1 MSAPPPMSGAN
12 SEKPPVGQPAASQ
25 QTPSYN
31 PANPA
36 FAGPQR
42 VESDIY
48 NVEDNK
54 TSSATHPGYA
64 AGQTPAAGSAAAPAA
79 PAAEAKPAKMGW
91 ADKLSAFGKKH
102 TTPAPAAGAVDA
114 SGQQKPAKM
123 GWADQLT
130 SFGMKAAG
138 PINAFANKMGAEAF
152 LPDTMDKECE
162 KAARILRAF
171 CKEGVY
177 TDTATLPAPATQ
189 PKPEAGTTAAPGKDA
204 ASKIKK
210 DRTLL
215 HIPSKVISRA
225 VGLAIFTTARMG
237 YMATGATGSGVLI
250 ARLPDGRWSPPS
262 GIQVHTLGA
271 GFVIGVD
278 IYDCVVVINTKE
290 ALEAFTRTR
299 MSLGTD
305 LAVVAGPWGAGGSVD
320 VAAPEGDFLKKKD
333 KGKEAAAA
341 QSGQPGQPGAAPDNL
356 APGAA
361 GQPPVVLDNP
371 SGGKS
376 GSNSRQPS
384 PFRQNMKPVYSYVKS
399 RGFYAGVQVDGTV
412 VTERK
417 DANAAFYGVQGVTVA
432 QILKGEV
439 PPAAGTAWDRHA
451 KALHDIVRG
460 AEGFSAGDQMD
471 PPSTLMSQMNVGG
484 GAAAAA
490 AAAPVASHA
499 VPGAPPTKAQEAG
512 YQVPPPP
519 ASTMDPPGSSA
530 APVAPAAPPSMTTF
544 PPPPPGPPPANSGA
558 PAAPPAEMNWKEREA
573 AAERAA
579 AQAGASQSGAPPG
592 YSEFAAPPPGGNAG
606 SGSGSTE
613 LPPAYVDDGQPK
625 PGVGDSKTGH

>member
-12 SEKPPVGQPAASQ
+12 SGKPPVGQASA
-25 QTPSYN
+25 PSSQPN
-31 PANPA
+31 PANPPLT
-36 FAGPQR
+36 GPQR

-48 NVEDNK
+48 NAEDSK
-54 TSSATHPGYA
+54 ASSATQGGHA
-64 AGQTPAAGSAAAPAA
+64 ATQAPPAA
-79 PAAEAKPAKMGW
+79 PAAAADAKPAKMGW

-102 TTPAPAAGAVDA
+102 PTPAPAAPAVGAVDA
-114 SGQQKPAKM
+114 PNQQKPAKA

-130 SFGMKAAG
+130 SLGTKAAR
-138 PINAFANKMGAEAF
+138 PINALANKMGAEAF

-215 HIPSKVISRA
+215 QIPSKVISRA

-237 YMATGATGSGVLI
+237 YMATGATGSGVI
-250 ARLPDGRWSPPS
+250 VSRLPDGRWSQPS

-278 IYDCVVVINTKE
+278 IYDCVIVINTKE

-305 LAVVAGPWGAGGSVD
+305 MAVVAGPWGAGGSVD
-320 VAAPEGDFLKKKD
+320 VAAPEGEFLKKKE
-333 KGKEAAAA
+333 KGKEAADA
-341 QSGQPGQPGAAPDNL
+341 QPGKPSAGADNL
-356 APGAA
+356 APGA
-361 GQPPVVLDNP
+361 GQPAVIIDQNT

-384 PFRQNMKPVYSYVKS
+384 PFRQSMKPVYSYVKS
-399 RGFYAGVQVDGTV
+399 RGLFAGVQIDGTV
-412 VTERK
+412 MTERK
-417 DANAAFYGVQGVTVA
+417 DANAAFYGVQGITVT
-432 QILKGEV
+432 QILKGEALQV
-439 PPAAGTAWDRHA
+439 AGTTSDKYV
-451 KALHDIVRG
+451 KALHDVIRG
-460 AEGFSAGDQMD
+460 AEGFTAGDQMD
-471 PPSTLMSQMNVGG
+471 PPSTLVSQMNLGSS
-484 GAAAAA
+484 
-490 AAAPVASHA
+490 AAAPATLQ
-499 VPGAPPTKAQEAG
+499 PTTTAPQTKAQESG

-519 ASTMDPPGSSA
+519 ASTMDSPSKTG
-530 APVAPAAPPSMTTF
+530 APVTAPPMTTF
-544 PPPPPGPPPANSGA
+544 PPPPPGPPPANTGVP
-558 PAAPPAEMNWKEREA
+558 PAAPSEANWKEREA
-573 AAERAA
+573 AAEAA
-579 AQAGASQSGAPPG
+579 AARAGASQSAAPPG
-592 YSEFAAPPPGGNAG
+592 YSEFAPSGGNAG
-606 SGSGSTE
+606 PGSSDG
-613 LPPAYVDDGQPK
+613 PPSYVDDGQAR
-625 PGVGDSKTGH
+625 PGAGDSKAAHQ

>member
-12 SEKPPVGQPAASQ
+12 TEKPPVGQPAASE
-25 QTPSYN
+25 QTPGYN
-31 PANPA
+31 PANPS
-36 FAGPQR
+36 FTGPQR

-48 NVEDNK
+48 NTEDNK
-54 TSSATHPGYA
+54 ASSTTHPGYA
-64 AGQTPAAGSAAAPAA
+64 AGQTPAAAPAGAPAA
-79 PAAEAKPAKMGW
+79 AAEAKPAKMGW

-333 KGKEAAAA
+333 KDKGKEAAGA
-341 QSGQPGQPGAAPDNL
+341 QPAQPGAAPDNL
-356 APGAA
+356 APGA
-361 GQPPVVLDNP
+361 GQPPVVLENP

-417 DANAAFYGVQGVTVA
+417 DANAAFYGVQGVTVS

-439 PPAAGTAWDRHA
+439 PHVAGTAWDKHA

-460 AEGFSAGDQMD
+460 AEGFTPGDQME
-471 PPSTLMSQMNVGG
+471 PPSALMSQMNVGG
-484 GAAAAA
+484 GAAA
-490 AAAPVASHA
+490 PVSSHA

-530 APVAPAAPPSMTTF
+530 APIAPTAPPSMTTF
-544 PPPPPGPPPANSGA
+544 PPPPPGPPPANTGA

-573 AAERAA
+573 AAEAAA
-579 AQAGASQSGAPPG
+579 AQASASQSGAPPG
-592 YSEFAAPPPGGNAG
+592 YSELAAPGGNT
-606 SGSGSTE
+606 GSGSTAP
-613 LPPAYVDDGQPK
+613 PPAYVDDGQPK

>member
-1 MSAPPPMSGAN
+1 
-12 SEKPPVGQPAASQ
+12 
-25 QTPSYN
+25 
-31 PANPA
+31 
-36 FAGPQR
+36 
-42 VESDIY
+42 
-48 NVEDNK
+48 
-54 TSSATHPGYA
+54 
-64 AGQTPAAGSAAAPAA
+64 
-79 PAAEAKPAKMGW
+79 
-91 ADKLSAFGKKH
+91 
-102 TTPAPAAGAVDA
+102 
-114 SGQQKPAKM
+114 
-123 GWADQLT
+123 
-130 SFGMKAAG
+130 
-138 PINAFANKMGAEAF
+138 
-152 LPDTMDKECE
+152 
-162 KAARILRAF
+162 
-171 CKEGVY
+171 
-177 TDTATLPAPATQ
+177 
-189 PKPEAGTTAAPGKDA
+189 
-204 ASKIKK
+204 
-210 DRTLL
+210 
-215 HIPSKVISRA
+215 
-225 VGLAIFTTARMG
+225 MG